1 MEIQQPLWEPITS
14 AVPRDTAGVFQS
26 LTKQGPEQN
35 PSNLEDVS
43 AVNRRLGEQTSRGS
57 LQPELF
63 CDSIRGEGGV
73 ISSSTLH

>member
-1 MEIQQPLWEPITS
+1 MEIQQLLWEPITS
-14 AVPRDTAGVFQS
+14 AVPRDAAGVFQS

-73 ISSSTLH
+73 ISSSTFH